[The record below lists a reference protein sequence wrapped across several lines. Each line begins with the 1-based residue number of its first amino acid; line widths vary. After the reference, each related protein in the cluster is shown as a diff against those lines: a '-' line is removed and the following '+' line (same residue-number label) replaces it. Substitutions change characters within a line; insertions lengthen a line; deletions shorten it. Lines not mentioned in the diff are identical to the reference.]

1 MFYKRDFWDKTA
13 AFYDFAEGF
22 NGKVY
27 RKMTSAVKRLTQ
39 EGGAVLEC
47 AAGTGERK
55 KPKRWSVPTAQRR
68 CLK

>member
-47 AAGTGERK
+47 AAG
-55 KPKRWSVPTAQRR
+55 
-68 CLK
+68 